1 LIIIAM
7 ENQVTTAAKGWRNY
21 WIDLLRLVMA
31 LFVVGVHC
39 TRQIGWG
46 SDPNQGMAILNS
58 TIFRTAVPFFFLI
71 TSYYVYDR
79 YLASGKK
86 ASVFFKSGLRYGA
99 MYIFW
104 IVLYLP
110 IILRESWVGQGKDGW
125 AYFCWFMQ
133 EFFLNSPISVF
144 WFMRASAM
152 GLLAMGLLFLYKKM
166 KPIYLLP
173 LALLLYSMGAF
184 GDAYLNGFVTGSLAE
199 VYTSYF
205 KIFYFSRNMMFDALP
220 FFVIGC
226 LIREYQDAIPLT
238 KKANIVI
245 WSLVGVGLIAVF
257 LESWLL
263 DRAAAINYCQINGGY
278 KVKDYNILFSFLI
291 FDPFLFLAL
300 LRIQKPLRWKAAPYL
315 ADVSSLVYFTHIA
328 FRDAYNDV
336 FANTA
341 YEKNWYLRFALV
353 ALFTLF
359 ASIAIVA
366 TTHNSKLKKWVY

>member
-7 ENQVTTAAKGWRNY
+7 ENQVTPAPKGNRNY
-21 WIDLLRLVMA
+21 WIDLMRLVMA

-79 YLASGKK
+79 YLASGKQ
-86 ASVFFKSGLRYGA
+86 ASVFFKTGLRYFG
-99 MYIFW
+99 MYTFW

-110 IILRESWVGQGKDGW
+110 IILRESWVGKDITGW

-144 WFMRASAM
+144 WFMRASAA
-152 GLLAMGLLFLYKKM
+152 GLFVLSLFFLDKKM

-173 LALLLYSMGAF
+173 LALLLYTMGAF
-184 GDAYLNGFVTGSLAE
+184 GDAYLNGFVSGSLAE
-199 VYTSYF
+199 VYASYF

-226 LIREYQDAIPLT
+226 LIREYQDKIPSTRNATIAIW
-238 KKANIVI
+238 A
-245 WSLVGVGLIAVF
+245 LVAFGLVAVF

-263 DRAAAINYCQINGGY
+263 GRAAELGNY
-278 KVKDYNILFSFLI
+278 KVKDYNILYSFLI
-291 FDPFLFLAL
+291 FDPFLFLGL
-300 LRIQKPLRWKAAPYL
+300 LRLQKPLRWKAAPYL

-336 FANTA
+336 FAGTA

>member
-1 LIIIAM
+1 MDNVQAF
-7 ENQVTTAAKGWRNY
+7 TPKTSRNY
-21 WIDLLRLVMA
+21 WIDAMRLVMA

-79 YLASGKK
+79 YLASGRQ
-86 ASVFFKSGLRYGA
+86 ASVFFKSGLRYFA
-99 MYIFW
+99 MYAFW
-104 IVLYLP
+104 IALYLP
-110 IILRESWVGQGKDGW
+110 IILRETWVGKNLTGW

-144 WFMRASAM
+144 WFMRASALGLGVM
-152 GLLAMGLLFLYKKM
+152 GLFFLYKKM

-173 LALLLYSMGAF
+173 LALLLYTMGAF
-184 GDAYLNGFVTGSLAE
+184 GDAYLNGFVSGSLAE
-199 VYTSYF
+199 AYASYF
-205 KIFYFSRNMMFDALP
+205 KIFYYSRNMMFDAIP

-226 LIREYQDAIPLT
+226 LIREYQDKIPST
-238 KKANIVI
+238 KKADIVI
-245 WSLVGVGLIAVF
+245 WALAAFGLIAVF
-257 LESWLL
+257 MESWLL
-263 DRAAAINYCQINGGY
+263 DRAAVLGGY
-278 KVKDYNILFSFLI
+278 KVKDYNILYSFLI
-291 FDPFLFLAL
+291 FDPFLFLGL
-300 LRIQKPLRWKAAPYL
+300 LRIKQPLTWKIAPYF

-336 FANTA
+336 FVGTA

-353 ALFTLF
+353 ACFTLF

-366 TTHNSKLKKWVY
+366 TTHNSKFKKWIY